1 MWIICGFILSSQYLD
16 INAANLPTATFCAFI
31 IYQSFLIS
39 FFNKRCHYNGDKYK
53 ECLLK
58 SIYLALKK
66 YKFIALKTNKT
77 LVI

>member
-1 MWIICGFILSSQYLD
+1 MRLIFQQQHFAHLLYT
-16 INAANLPTATFCAFI
+16 NL
-31 IYQSFLIS
+31 FLIS
-39 FFNKRCHYNGDKYK
+39 FFLINGVIIMGDKYK